1 MKMEST
7 KYDQEIENLIKI
19 INSIK
24 NIYNK
29 LGKLKID
36 SPEYLKYQEYL
47 KIALEVENNIYKR
60 IGSEILSSDHFI
72 NRFNFLL
79 TRSDIKDKETIA
91 IRFSGY
97 ITMSHYLNPFLSK
110 EEDFI
115 EAQAENEVIIKNQI
129 CMDYYKA
136 MYYELIEKS
145 SKVKANE
152 RKKLNIAL
160 NNLLFNN
167 KVIANLVTNRK
178 STSTNGRE
186 RCLIFNHDKNTT
198 DYLYETYC
206 YQIINQ
212 AIIEILHFNN
222 TLLKEIELRSALKLL
237 TKNEIFQII
246 NDYYRTTTQDEYYKN
261 LIKNNENHDLI
272 SSILKD
278 ALKKVHK
285 SEKEQIKTKKKQS

>member
-47 KIALEVENNIYKR
+47 KIALEVEDNIYKR

-79 TRSDIKDKETIA
+79 TRADIKDKETIA

-97 ITMSHYLNPFLSK
+97 ITMSYYLNPFLSK